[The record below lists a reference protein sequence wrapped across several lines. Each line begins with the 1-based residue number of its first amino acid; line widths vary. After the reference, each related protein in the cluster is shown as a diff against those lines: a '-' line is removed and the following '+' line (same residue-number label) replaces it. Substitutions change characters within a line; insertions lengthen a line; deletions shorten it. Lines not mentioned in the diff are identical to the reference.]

1 MSKIY
6 FKAREDWSV
15 TDLHTFFHQLCILYN
30 RLYVVNSLSKGTKS
44 IEKALTGSKSRV
56 PEEYQ
61 LQVRYVEIHS
71 PAKFCFEGLG
81 EVVEQLRFFW
91 QDLFYANR
99 LNRKFG
105 EQSLAHQ
112 EKLNQIQIERER
124 SNFLIE
130 RAVNLRER
138 GLTDAQISQ
147 TFDEI
152 LKPFEKIRD
161 IAIEKGVSL
170 DEES

>member
-1 MSKIY
+1 M
-6 FKAREDWSV
+6 
-15 TDLHTFFHQLCILYN
+15 
-30 RLYVVNSLSKGTKS
+30 
-44 IEKALTGSKSRV
+44 
-56 PEEYQ
+56 
-61 LQVRYVEIHS
+61 
-71 PAKFCFEGLG
+71 G
-81 EVVEQLRFFW
+81 EVVEQLRFLL
-91 QDLFYANR
+91 QDLLYANR

-124 SNFLIE
+124 SDNLIE
-130 RAVNLRER
+130 LAVNLRER

-152 LKPFEKIRD
+152 LKPSEKICD

-170 DEES
+170 GEES